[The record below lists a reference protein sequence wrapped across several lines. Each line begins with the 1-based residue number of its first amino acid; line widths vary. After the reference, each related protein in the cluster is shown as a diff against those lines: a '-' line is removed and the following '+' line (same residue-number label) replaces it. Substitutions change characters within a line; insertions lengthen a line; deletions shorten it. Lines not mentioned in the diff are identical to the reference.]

1 VSELLDL
8 VSPYLKRVKTSGPEN
23 IMAICPFHRKADGSE
38 ERNGS
43 FSMNKYNGLWYC
55 HSCHESGTIR
65 SFLSRVGVSDYA
77 IKEWGPVIES
87 AAKAMPPGREPL
99 KPIAAT
105 GEILEESFLGLFDA
119 IPKEILND
127 PEHLA
132 DFDPELLRR
141 FDIGFDSF
149 HQRITYPLRD
159 LQGQL
164 IGISGRSLGKGA
176 RYKLYDKEYEHWGLR
191 ARGTE
196 KRVIIWNAHQVEAQ
210 LAITTDPSSQYLVI
224 VEGFKG
230 CMKVVQAGIENTI
243 ALLSSHPTEEQ
254 IDWIRRMDVPLYL
267 MFDNDEAGLLGTLA
281 AGNAL
286 PRGLHSV
293 NVVSYDALQPSA
305 LQPPEVLDAILTAEP
320 FGSWFHQAMWKHS
333 DINNL

>member
-1 VSELLDL
+1 MSALLEL
-8 VSPYLKRVKTSGPEN
+8 VKPYLKRIKNSGPEN

-38 ERNGS
+38 ERSGS

-55 HSCHESGTIR
+55 HSCHESGTVR
-65 SFLSRVGVSDYA
+65 SFLSRVGVADFVV
-77 IKEWGPVIES
+77 KEWAPIIDS
-87 AAKAMPPGREPL
+87 AAKAMPAARSPL
-99 KPIAAT
+99 QPVAAT
-105 GEILEESFLGLFDA
+105 EEILEESFLGLFDA
-119 IPKEILND
+119 IPKEILED
-127 PEHLA
+127 PDYLA
-132 DFDPELLRR
+132 GFSPELLRR

-149 HQRITYPLRD
+149 HERITYPLRD
-159 LQGQL
+159 LEGRL

-196 KRVIIWNAHQVEAQ
+196 KRVIIWNAHQVEAH
-210 LAITTDPSSQYLVI
+210 LTTSIDPSDRYIVI

-230 CMKVVQAGIENTI
+230 CMNVVQAGIENTI
-243 ALLSSHPTEEQ
+243 ALLGSNPTDEQ
-254 IDWIRRMDVPLYL
+254 IWWINRMDVPLYL
-267 MFDNDEAGLLGTLA
+267 MFDNDEAGYAGTLA

-293 NVVSYDALQPSA
+293 DVVPYDALQPSD
-305 LQPPEVLDAILTAEP
+305 LQPSEVLDSLLTSIP

-333 DINNL
+333 NINNL